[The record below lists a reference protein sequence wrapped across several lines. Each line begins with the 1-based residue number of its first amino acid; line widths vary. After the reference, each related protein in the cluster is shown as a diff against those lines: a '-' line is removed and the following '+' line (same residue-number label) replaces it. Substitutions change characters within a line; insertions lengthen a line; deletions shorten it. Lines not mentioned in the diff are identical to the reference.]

1 MPLLPSGNC
10 KSSLIW
16 SSNKIPTTAAEMVDA
31 ITLNHIENIRFCESC
46 LRPFKGERKQLIP
59 VEHYDRKD
67 RSKLDHYQKYFQKLF
82 DTFSLISSSRMII

>member
-10 KSSLIW
+10 KKL
-16 SSNKIPTTAAEMVDA
+16 VDLVVKQNTDHRRRNA
-31 ITLNHIENIRFCESC
+31 GCDYFEPHRKYVFANRVFAL
-46 LRPFKGERKQLIP
+46 FKGERKQLIP

-82 DTFSLISSSRMII
+82 LTRSV